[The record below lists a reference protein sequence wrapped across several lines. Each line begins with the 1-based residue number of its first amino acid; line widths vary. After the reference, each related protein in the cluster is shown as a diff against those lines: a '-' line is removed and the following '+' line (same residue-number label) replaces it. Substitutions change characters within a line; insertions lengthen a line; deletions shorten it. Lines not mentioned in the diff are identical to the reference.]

1 MTATG
6 VVVAVLCALLLV
18 SFMALI
24 LLCVAMFM
32 IASAMDKESW
42 EHNDMG
48 KGCSDERD

>member
-1 MTATG
+1 MLG
-6 VVVAVLCALLLV
+6 L

-32 IASAMDKESW
+32 IAGIMEKESW

-48 KGCSDERD
+48 KGCSDDE